1 MSVSERVGPKKGN
14 NFSNKDDL
22 LDIVTFDDI
31 ITHVRSN
38 ATQKEEI
45 LQQLI
50 NGNSNSTPSNF
61 IHRVLT
67 NKILKVSY
75 NEYLNTLPP
84 HMLEESIDLYKTINS
99 DNFRTLLDALS
110 QGEKIKLQ
118 GRIRT
123 LLGSSETIQRISA
136 LIYNSTNSAVTDNL
150 EDKKRNSR
158 YVYKTAKNVQS
169 SEDIESL
176 GMTTMSSLL
185 SNFTNYRG
193 FRKDSASKSV
203 VFIAQLA
210 PNPDSVNVVKARN
223 TLKSSTHVLYF
234 KMYPT
239 GKLTDNF
246 TFKTPGLDAER
257 SMYSELF
264 KLVKYGITPNIL
276 CKVATG
282 MFPDAYDELLSSD
295 RIHEEVRRLFRAQ
308 MAEVNRK
315 SKLFSKENWKDIG
328 LTITQ
333 PGGKTFYEVFKSLHR
348 TERKQ
353 IMFQLLYT
361 LYVFEK
367 LKISHG
373 DLHIKN
379 IFVIDVQ
386 PTELCYVVDGVQYRF
401 TTTKLLKIYDFDQS
415 NIVEDTDITING
427 RNTVRI
433 NRVFNINRRRGGS
446 FDRVYGKG
454 EQFVKKSDLMI
465 VLANGLRVVADNYNI
480 LDFGGPT
487 DPEITYFFRN
497 VMPGLY
503 VQNPMSKKL
512 ICDTY
517 TELLKTAT
525 PQLIKEFREVFLIPE
540 GEDIN
545 IKTMKIGG
553 DICNMSW
560 NTYYSELLPRYLGGL
575 VKDIRGID
583 LTENNTLM
591 IPDTIV
597 LPLREMVHNSYFDA
611 LKSTEPIDITRQV
624 VYTLDG
630 KI

>member
-1 MSVSERVGPKKGN
+1 MSVPERVGPKKGN
-14 NFSNKDDL
+14 NFYNNEDL
-22 LDIVTFDDI
+22 LDIVTFDNI
-31 ITHVRSN
+31 ITPVHFN
-38 ATQKEEI
+38 ATQKKEI
-45 LQQLI
+45 LQQLS
-50 NGNSNSTPSNF
+50 NGNSNSNPSTF
-61 IHRVLT
+61 IHNVLT
-67 NKILKVSY
+67 NKQLKLSY
-75 NEYLNTLPP
+75 NEYLNTLPA

-99 DNFRTLLDALS
+99 DNFKTLLDALS
-110 QGEKIKLQ
+110 QEEKIKLQ
-118 GRIRT
+118 SRIRT
-123 LLGSSETIQRISA
+123 ILGSGETIQRISA
-136 LIYNSTNSAVTDNL
+136 LIYNTINSAVTDNL

-223 TLKSSTHVLYF
+223 TLKSSTHILYF

-239 GKLTDNF
+239 GQLTDRF
-246 TFKTPGLDAER
+246 TFNTPGLEAER

-333 PGGKTFYEVFKSLHR
+333 PGGKTFYEIFKSLHR
-348 TERKQ
+348 SERKQ
-353 IMFQLLYT
+353 VMFQLLYT

-367 LKISHG
+367 LNISHG

-415 NIVEDTDITING
+415 NIAKDTDITING
-427 RNTVRI
+427 RNKVRI
-433 NRVFNINRRRGGS
+433 NKVFNINRRRGGS
-446 FDRVYGKG
+446 FDRLLGKG
-454 EQFVKKSDLMI
+454 EQFIKKSDLMI

-487 DPEITYFFRN
+487 DPELTYFFRN
-497 VMPGLY
+497 VMPGFY
-503 VQNPMSKKL
+503 VQNPMSRNL

-545 IKTMKIGG
+545 IKSMKIGG
-553 DICNMSW
+553 DICNMTW
-560 NTYYSELLPRYLGGL
+560 NTYYSELLPRYHGCI

-597 LPLREMVHNSYFDA
+597 LPIREMVHNSYFDA

>member
-1 MSVSERVGPKKGN
+1 MSVSQRVGPKN
-14 NFSNKDDL
+14 EDL

-38 ATQKEEI
+38 ATKNKEI

-50 NGNSNSTPSNF
+50 NGNSNSNPSTF
-61 IHRVLT
+61 IHNVLT

-110 QGEKIKLQ
+110 QEEKIKLQ
-118 GRIRT
+118 SRIRN
-123 LLGSSETIQRISA
+123 LLTSTETIQRVSA
-136 LIYNSTNSAVTDNL
+136 LIYNIINSAVTDNL

-223 TLKSSTHVLYF
+223 TLKSSTHILYF

-282 MFPDAYDELLSSD
+282 MFPDAYDELLNSD

-348 TERKQ
+348 SERKQ

-454 EQFVKKSDLMI
+454 EQFIKKSDLMI

-487 DPEITYFFRN
+487 DPELTYFFRN

-503 VQNPMSKKL
+503 VQNPMSRNL

-525 PQLIKEFREVFLIPE
+525 PELIKEFREVFLIPE
-540 GEDIN
+540 GQDIN
-545 IKTMKIGG
+545 IKSMKIGG
-553 DICNMSW
+553 DICNMTW
-560 NTYYSELLPRYLGGL
+560 NTYYSELLPRYLGSL

-597 LPLREMVHNSYFDA
+597 LPIREMVHNTYFDA

>member
-1 MSVSERVGPKKGN
+1 MSVSQRVGPKN
-14 NFSNKDDL
+14 EDL
-22 LDIVTFDDI
+22 LDIVNFDDI

-38 ATQKEEI
+38 ATQKEEL

-50 NGNSNSTPSNF
+50 NGNANSNPTNF
-61 IHRVLT
+61 IHNVLT

-75 NEYLNTLPP
+75 NEYLNTLPSP
-84 HMLEESIDLYKTINS
+84 MLEESIDLYKTINS
-99 DNFRTLLDALS
+99 DNFRILLDALS
-110 QGEKIKLQ
+110 QEEKIKLK

-136 LIYNSTNSAVTDNL
+136 LIYNSINSAVTDNL

-223 TLKSSTHVLYF
+223 TLKSSTHLLYF

-427 RNTVRI
+427 RNRVRI